1 MNNQTISISK
11 MKQMSTKRINAVFLI
26 FLLSLL
32 FNLFSNEVHAGDTL
46 GIRTVVI
53 DPGHGGK
60 DPGCLGK
67 FSHEADVALAISL
80 KLGKMINTFYGD
92 EVKVVYT
99 RTKDE
104 FVDLAERARIANKV
118 KADLFI
124 CIHANASVNTNSK
137 GTETYV
143 LGLHKAD
150 AQLKVAQR
158 ENDVILVEDN
168 YKTKYQEFNLND
180 PDFYMYIT
188 YKATA
193 YMKQS
198 MEFAEHIQNYFKT
211 TPNIIDRGVKQ
222 AGFLVLHQVNMPS
235 VLIETGFLTNPE
247 EEKILNAEENQVN
260 IAKAIFKA
268 FVDYKTKVDAVN
280 GINSKPNK
288 NPDDVVKDDNS
299 SKSTNSEI
307 NNNEDKEQNTAKVD
321 ESKVVFKVQIQTG
334 TELINLNPENFK
346 GLKGVEVYKAD
357 GIYKYTYGKS
367 NTFEE
372 AKKMESEV
380 LAAGF
385 KGAFVVAFKNGER
398 IDIHKAKE
406 MAKNNTN

>member
-1 MNNQTISISK
+1 MKALRNTIDFLMNIKDERKNP
-11 MKQMSTKRINAVFLI
+11 MFLVFLCLC
-26 FLLSLL
+26 FVMFTTNQAS
-32 FNLFSNEVHAGDTL
+32 AGDSL

-92 EVKVVYT
+92 DVKVIYT

-104 FVDLAERARIANKV
+104 FVDLAERARIANRV

-124 CIHANASVNTNSK
+124 CIHANASVNTASK

-168 YKTKYQEFNLND
+168 YKTKYQEFNIND

-188 YKATA
+188 LKANT

-198 MEFAEHIQNYFKT
+198 MAFAEYIQNYVKT
-211 TPNIIDRGVKQ
+211 TPNIVDRGVKQ

-247 EEKILNAEENQVN
+247 EEKVLNAEENQVN

-268 FVDYKTKVDAVN
+268 FVEYKTAVDAVN
-280 GINSKPNK
+280 GINSKPEK
-288 NPDDVVKDDNS
+288 DPEDVLKEENN
-299 SKSTNSEI
+299 SKSGNSEVKTENSNTEQASKI
-307 NNNEDKEQNTAKVD
+307 DDKKVI
-321 ESKVVFKVQIQTG
+321 FKTQILTS
-334 TELINLNPENFK
+334 TEMIALKSDNFK
-346 GLKGVEVYKAD
+346 GLNGVEVYKAD

-372 AKKMESEV
+372 AKKLETE
-380 LAAGF
+380 AREKGY
-385 KGAFVVAFKNGER
+385 KGAFIVAFLNGER

-406 MAKNNTN
+406 MAKK